1 MRGASSGDLIVTIR
15 IQPDDYFQRDG
26 DDLHVAVTVSMIQA
40 ALGAR
45 ITVDGIMEDEEVEVK
60 VPEGTQSG
68 DILKVKGRGMP
79 RLRSSARGNLYV
91 HVSVKIPKKLNKKE
105 RGLLEKLALEMG
117 EETQGERSPLEKL
130 KDIFG

>member
-1 MRGASSGDLIVTIR
+1 
-15 IQPDDYFQRDG
+15 
-26 DDLHVAVTVSMIQA
+26 MIQA